1 MASRFVT
8 AASAPLLEAASII
21 PKESIESVLNNVY
34 VSGFIQVFIIL
45 YAVLA
50 APKLPSWIAKLFHH
64 SIFQIIIFA
73 LIAYTA
79 TKDISISLLIALAFF
94 VSFHSYTRHLLSKL
108 ASKTKSIAVK
118 AKDVAVKAAVKAEQV
133 VVDSKTTSSTSSEK
147 FENLVKDNDYVQY
160 GRLNVDNVADGLSH
174 DEQSLKSDE
183 TDSTLPDLY
192 KESLAKHPASN
203 ELPGFGGNDYSAV

>member
-1 MASRFVT
+1 MSK
-8 AASAPLLEAASII
+8 SIASII
-21 PKESIESVLNNVY
+21 PKESIESVLNNTY
-34 VSGFIQVFIIL
+34 VAGFIKVFIIL

-50 APKLPSWIAKLFHH
+50 APKLPAWIAKLFHH

-79 TKDISISLLIALAFF
+79 TKDISISILIALAFF

-118 AKDVAVKAAVKAEQV
+118 AKDAAKDVAVKAEHSII
-133 VVDSKTTSSTSSEK
+133 DSKTITSSEK

>member
-34 VSGFIQVFIIL
+34 VSGFIKVFIIL

-118 AKDVAVKAAVKAEQV
+118 AKDAVVKAEQV

-147 FENLVKDNDYVQY
+147 FENLVKENDYVQY